1 MNAAQPRRPLPLLS
15 LAALAIASV
24 ALSAGCRAKE
34 EATLAG
40 EWSGDADCGEGA
52 TGVTMRLVL
61 AEDNPQSYSG
71 SGEVLGLRL
80 DGEGAEVG
88 MNIEVE
94 QPEAD
99 GAQTVEVS
107 AVCAIYV
114 GEASEAVD
122 CSGFTELGWD
132 GADLLGADFAD
143 FFGSGLT
150 CALELS
156 R

>member
-1 MNAAQPRRPLPLLS
+1 MNTAQPRRPLPLLS
-15 LAALAIASV
+15 LAALA
-24 ALSAGCRAKE
+24 ALALAAGCRAKD

-40 EWSGDADCGEGA
+40 EWSGEADCGEGA
-52 TGVTMRLVL
+52 TGVTMRIVL

-80 DGEGAEVG
+80 DGEDAEVG
-88 MNIEVE
+88 MNLEVE
-94 QPEAD
+94 QPEAE

-122 CSGFTELGWD
+122 CAGFTELGWD

-150 CALELS
+150 CGVELS

>member
-1 MNAAQPRRPLPLLS
+1 MNTAQPRPPQALTTH
-15 LAALAIASV
+15 AALAAASL
-24 ALSAGCRAKE
+24 ALSSGCRGKE
-34 EATLAG
+34 AATLAG
-40 EWSGDADCGEGA
+40 EWSGEADCGEGA

-61 AEDNPQSYSG
+61 AEDNPQSFSG
-71 SGEVLGLRL
+71 IGEVLGLRL
-80 DGEGAEVG
+80 DGQDAEVG
-88 MNIEVE
+88 MNLEVE
-94 QPEAD
+94 QPEAE

-114 GEASEAVD
+114 GEGSEAVD
-122 CSGFTELGWD
+122 CTGFTELGWD

-150 CALELS
+150 CAVELS